1 MNYFKYTYVFFA
13 SSVFLYFA
21 LLLFG
26 IFAEELLFDTSGGPS
41 FTVTFFVLYPYILL
55 PILGAI
61 SFFVTRWIM
70 KK

>member
-1 MNYFKYTYVFFA
+1 
-13 SSVFLYFA
+13 
-21 LLLFG
+21 
-26 IFAEELLFDTSGGPS
+26 LFDTSGGPS